1 MDARASQWLEG
12 AVDAFVAGDV
22 TPEGAEAL
30 EAARTD
36 GDVVRVLSIYGRT
49 GARVTGMASVPL
61 LALAAGPRPGRNA
74 QRLSLAR
81 CAGVLTAVY
90 VDGGR
95 GARHELLVATM
106 RAAVPLGD
114 SAVSQPLLN
123 EPGES
128 WATAEYV
135 KPREAVADQ
144 WLVEGTGR
152 GRPVPE
158 WRGMALRAA
167 VPGSDLSSELAI
179 QSLGGHVWVPFGEKT
194 PLPVRVLWTQRYGQ
208 DRARTMI
215 AVAGGIAAEARGTE
229 EVRSGESPVTT
240 AREATMLRIEPA
252 AALHP
257 WTRRALSIGALLG
270 GYPFA
275 DPTAVSELAVATTWA
290 APSVSGAPTT
300 ALLAPLAAAM
310 DDAAGDVLVVRGTR
324 GRVAWRWGTGALVSD
339 RSDNATWA
347 AAGALVAYG
356 ACVVT
361 AAPMWRRV
369 APGFGPGSA
378 TKRAALAARTA
389 VVRAAASAATQARAP
404 WEATAGLWGL
414 QAGGRGGTWVASATW
429 VSASTLVQGAR
440 VDTPAWQR
448 VQMASLLTPGAD
460 WRGGGGGGS
469 LDAAFA
475 EAARET
481 TLEDLGRE
489 TDVLLARIEAG
500 TPLRTIGDSLASIGS
515 PVSLPAAA
523 DESTLEQLGRQTDEL
538 LAAIGAGTPVN
549 DSFERAMAALAT
561 PAASEVAADPSDE
574 VVAAGSLAWAMLQGG
589 ELDAS
594 AEAAGSGE
602 LDLSGAA
609 EVGVE
614 LSSDDTAIAE
624 AANDT
629 TVVLAPAT
637 PESAPEAVVVT
648 TEAPAAEQVLVPA
661 TPPEEAVAV
670 AHDTGA
676 ATTAAAV
683 DAAVAAAVAAT
694 EPVPATPPEAAPIPP
709 VPEGARLAPGVV
721 DAGEWLARV
730 AGRIAAAAGV
740 PAPTGGYA
748 EVADWLVGATME
760 VVAENVALWRENEA
774 LRARLAVRS
783 LGRAPRQEG
792 TVPRLSGPARPVR
805 ELAAWRKNDE
815 AESVESV
822 SSEDSDEVLTDGEQ
836 RDRWS
841 DEESESDVDAA

>member
-36 GDVVRVLSIYGRT
+36 GDVVRVLSIYGRV

-106 RAAVPLGD
+106 RTAVPLGD
-114 SAVSQPLLN
+114 SAVNLPLLN

-135 KPREAVADQ
+135 KPREAVGEQ
-144 WLVEGTGR
+144 WLVDGTGR

-167 VPGSDLSSELAI
+167 APDSDLSPELAI
-179 QSLGGHVWVPFGEKT
+179 QSLGSHVWVPFGEKT
-194 PLPVRVLWTQRYGQ
+194 PLPVRVLWTQKYGL

-229 EVRSGESPVTT
+229 DVRSGESPVTT
-240 AREATMLRIEPA
+240 ARDATVLRMEPA

-257 WTRRALSIGALLG
+257 WTRRALSTGALLG
-270 GYPFA
+270 GYPYA

-290 APSVSGAPTT
+290 VPSVSGAPTT

-339 RSDNATWA
+339 RVDNATWA
-347 AAGALVAYG
+347 AVGALVAYG

-369 APGFGPGSA
+369 APGFLPGNA

-429 VSASTLVQGAR
+429 VSASTLVRGAR
-440 VDTPAWQR
+440 VDMSPWQQ
-448 VQMASLLTPGAD
+448 VQMPSLLTHRAE
-460 WRGGGGGGS
+460 WMRGGDGS

-475 EAARET
+475 EAANER

-489 TDVLLARIEAG
+489 ADVLLAQIEAG
-500 TPLRTIGDSLASIGS
+500 TPVRAAGGSLASIGS
-515 PVSLPAAA
+515 PESPTVAA

-538 LAAIGAGTPVN
+538 LAAIGTGTPVN

-561 PAASEVAADPSDE
+561 PVASEASADPSDE
-574 VVAAGSLAWAMLQGG
+574 VVAAGSLAWAMMQGG

-594 AEAAGSGE
+594 AEAARSGE

-614 LSSDDTAIAE
+614 LSSDDTAIAD

-629 TVVLAPAT
+629 TVVLAPVA
-637 PESAPEAVVVT
+637 PEPAPEAVVVT
-648 TEAPAAEQVLVPA
+648 TEAPVPEQVLVPA

-670 AHDTGA
+670 AHATGA
-676 ATTAAAV
+676 ATAAAAV

-694 EPVPATPPEAAPIPP
+694 QPIPAIPPEAAPIPP
-709 VPEGARLAPGVV
+709 VPAGARLAPSVV

-783 LGRAPRQEG
+783 LGRTSRGGRTAP
-792 TVPRLSGPARPVR
+792 VMAGPARPVR